1 LFQKA
6 LDTAARF
13 VYGYAN
19 TGSDIKYGT
28 WYVLRVDSDFTQHAT
43 RNTRHEE
50 AMNNAYT
57 FPWLWQRWRL
67 VFISTPIMAAAYIAL
82 AVIAP
87 DLVRTSTGFVAG
99 LSAVTLAA
107 SLGLAFFLRSL
118 GLFSP
123 QINAAG
129 TAGVK
134 NGSGTAQLA
143 MPIAALLLWRA
154 GFVYSFSTY
163 LLAFVLVS
171 LICGLVF
178 DIVSKR
184 KHEPFMASVA
194 VTPSRVPTAAARPV
208 QATGSRGRTRPV
220 RVAPRSVQ
228 IAARIML
235 GLGIVAIIRLLVG
248 HEAIFLWG
256 GLALIAVAL
265 ILPSLVVW
273 IGGGV
278 EEDPGD

>member
-1 LFQKA
+1 
-6 LDTAARF
+6 
-13 VYGYAN
+13 
-19 TGSDIKYGT
+19 
-28 WYVLRVDSDFTQHAT
+28 
-43 RNTRHEE
+43 
-50 AMNNAYT
+50 MNNAYT

-67 VFISTPIMAAAYIAL
+67 VLISTPIMAAAYIAL

-99 LSAVTLAA
+99 LSAVTLVA

-118 GLFSP
+118 GLFGP
-123 QINAAG
+123 QINDDGA
-129 TAGVK
+129 AGVK

-171 LICGLVF
+171 LICGVVF

-184 KHEPFMASVA
+184 KHEPFLATAA
-194 VTPSRVPTAAARPV
+194 VTLPRAPTTPV
-208 QATGSRGRTRPV
+208 QATASRGRARPAK
-220 RVAPRSVQ
+220 VAPRSAQ
-228 IAARIML
+228 IVARVLL
-235 GLGIVAIIRLLVG
+235 GLGVVAIIRLLAG
-248 HEAIFLWG
+248 HEAIFLWS

-273 IGGGV
+273 IGSGV
-278 EEDPGD
+278 EEDPDF

>member
-1 LFQKA
+1 
-6 LDTAARF
+6 
-13 VYGYAN
+13 
-19 TGSDIKYGT
+19 
-28 WYVLRVDSDFTQHAT
+28 
-43 RNTRHEE
+43 
-50 AMNNAYT
+50 MNNAYT

-87 DLVRTSTGFVAG
+87 DLFRTSTGFVAG
-99 LSAVTLAA
+99 LSAVTLVA

-118 GLFSP
+118 GLFGP
-123 QINAAG
+123 QINDSG

-134 NGSGTAQLA
+134 NGSGTAQIA

-154 GFVYSFSTY
+154 GFIYSFSTY

-171 LICGLVF
+171 LICGVVF

-184 KHEPFMASVA
+184 KHEPFLATAA
-194 VTPSRVPTAAARPV
+194 VTPSRAPTTAAQPV
-208 QATGSRGRTRPV
+208 QATGRVGRARPAK
-220 RVAPRSVQ
+220 VAPRAVQ
-228 IAARIML
+228 IVARVLL
-235 GLGIVAIIRLLVG
+235 GLGVVAIIRLLAG

-256 GLALIAVAL
+256 GLALIAAAL

-278 EEDPGD
+278 EEDTDF